1 MLKAMNRHTNKKE
14 VYELLSKIKKEI
26 PESIIR
32 TTFMVGFQGETEEDF
47 KELMECVKTFS
58 FDRLG
63 AFTYSKEEDTKGFEM
78 AGDVPEIIKKARY
91 NKLMKLQKQLLK
103 TRMQARI
110 GQIVEVIVEDVTYD
124 EQYFECRSYMD
135 APDVDP
141 KMYIKLN
148 DETKDIIIGEYY
160 KVKIESIS
168 GYDYICS
175 IDI

>member
-1 MLKAMNRHTNKKE
+1 MNRHTNKKE
-14 VYELLSKIKKEI
+14 VYELLDKIKKEI

-32 TTFMVGFQGETEEDF
+32 TTFMVGYQGETEEDF
-47 KELMECVKTFS
+47 KELMECVNTFS

-63 AFTYSKEEDTKGFEM
+63 AFTYSKEEDTVGFKM
-78 AGDVPEIIKKARY
+78 PGDVPEIIKNARY
-91 NKLMKLQKQLLK
+91 NKLMALQKKLLK
-103 TRMQARI
+103 TRMQSRV
-110 GQIVEVIVEDVTYD
+110 GQVVEVIVEDVTED
-124 EQYFECRSYMD
+124 EEYFECRSYMD

-148 DETKDIIIGEYY
+148 EETKDIIIGEYY

-175 IDI
+175 LDT